1 MGNMAYLSI
10 LPEIILLV
18 GALLVLM
25 ASVALELPRRLW
37 MPIAWV
43 SLLAAAGVSIWQWL
57 RIDDLRD
64 AIGALPLGADLATL
78 PSELLAFGAPGGGSS
93 MVVMDWFGAFAGVVI
108 FVVAALALLAA
119 WDLIEGFTRRAP
131 EYVAL
136 VLLATAGLHLM
147 AISSNLILLFIG
159 LETASISLY
168 VIAGFTREEKNSD
181 EAAMKYFL
189 LGSFASAVF
198 LYGVAL
204 VFAGFGSVTLYGP
217 DGIAAAFVL
226 SDLRF
231 ELVFGEPAVPL
242 IGLAMITVGLGFKV
256 SAAPFHQWAPDVYQG
271 APGGAVPLM
280 SAGVK
285 IAGFAALARI
295 LAGGFDPAWL
305 NRFAPMIALLA
316 ALSVVVGTMLA
327 IAQSDFKRMIAY
339 SGVAHAG
346 FLLTALVAGRAGIP
360 GMWFYLATYAF
371 ALVGVFT
378 IAAVMTGPR
387 GGPTAIDDFAGLAR
401 RSPVLAG
408 AMALLMLSLGGIPFT
423 AGFVGK
429 VGVFAAAIDAGY
441 LWLAIV
447 GLVVAVAGL
456 FFYLRVIVVM
466 YFQAPQLVE
475 GPGTAQASAV
485 HVSASA
491 RTVIAVTAA
500 VTFVFGVVPW
510 PLLEW
515 VEHALPL

>member
-1 MGNMAYLSI
+1 
-10 LPEIILLV
+10 
-18 GALLVLM
+18 
-25 ASVALELPRRLW
+25 
-37 MPIAWV
+37 
-43 SLLAAAGVSIWQWL
+43 
-57 RIDDLRD
+57 
-64 AIGALPLGADLATL
+64 
-78 PSELLAFGAPGGGSS
+78 
-93 MVVMDWFGAFAGVVI
+93 
-108 FVVAALALLAA
+108 
-119 WDLIEGFTRRAP
+119 
-131 EYVAL
+131 
-136 VLLATAGLHLM
+136 
-147 AISSNLILLFIG
+147 
-159 LETASISLY
+159 
-168 VIAGFTREEKNSD
+168 
-181 EAAMKYFL
+181 MKYFL

-204 VFAGFGSVTLYGP
+204 VFAGFGTVGLYGP
-217 DGIAAAFVL
+217 DGIAAAFEG
-226 SDLRF
+226 SQRF
-231 ELVFGEPAVPL
+231 GLLFDTPGVPL
-242 IGLAMITVGLGFKV
+242 IGVAMIAVGLGFKV

-295 LAGGFDPAWL
+295 LVGGFDPGWID
-305 NRFAPMIALLA
+305 RWAPMIALLA
-316 ALSVVVGTMLA
+316 VVSVVVGTVFA
-327 IAQSDFKRMIAY
+327 IAQTDFKRLIAY

-346 FLLTALVAGRAGIP
+346 FLLTALVAGEAGIP

-378 IAAVMTGPR
+378 VATVMTGPR

-401 RSPVLAG
+401 RAPALAG
-408 AMALLMLSLGGIPFT
+408 ALALFMLSLGGIPFT

-466 YFQAPQLVE
+466 YFQAPVLAE
-475 GPGTAQASAV
+475 GPGTAQASDV
-485 HVSASA
+485 HVSPSGRA
-491 RTVIAVTAA
+491 VIGVCAA
-500 VTFVFGVVPW
+500 VTLVFGVVPW

-515 VEHALPL
+515 VQHALPL

>member
-1 MGNMAYLSI
+1 MGNMSYLTI
-10 LPEIILLV
+10 LPEIVLLV

-25 ASVALELPRRLW
+25 AAVALERPRREW
-37 MPIAWV
+37 MAVAWI
-43 SLLAAAGVSIWQWL
+43 SLVFAAAGSVWQWL
-57 RIDDLRD
+57 RVDDLGE
-64 AIGALPLGADLATL
+64 AELSFATSDNL
-78 PSELLAFGAPGGGSS
+78 FNP
-93 MVVMDWFGAFAGVVI
+93 MVVMDHFSAFGGVLI
-108 FVVAALALLAA
+108 FVVATVALGAS
-119 WDLIEGFTRRAP
+119 WDLIRSFPRRGP

-147 AISSNLILLFIG
+147 LISSNLILLFIG

-168 VIAGFTREEKNSD
+168 VIAGFTRESKTSD

-204 VFAGFGSVTLYGP
+204 LFASFGTVGIHGIGGINDVGFVGFLTQPTGVAL
-217 DGIAAAFVL
+217 A
-226 SDLRF
+226 
-231 ELVFGEPAVPL
+231 
-242 IGLAMITVGLGFKV
+242 GLAMITVGLGFKV

-285 IAGFAALARI
+285 IAGFGALARI
-295 LAGGFDPAWL
+295 LIGGFDPQWTD
-305 NRFAPMIALLA
+305 RWAPMVGLLA
-316 ALSVVVGTMLA
+316 AVSVVIGTVLA
-327 IAQSDFKRMIAY
+327 IAQTDFKRMIAY

-346 FLLTALVAGRAGIP
+346 FLLTALVAGEP
-360 GMWFYLATYAF
+360 GVPAMWFYLATYAF
-371 ALVGVFT
+371 ALVGVFALAT
-378 IAAVMTGPR
+378 VMTGER
-387 GGPTAIDDFAGLAR
+387 GGPTAIDDFSGLAQR
-401 RSPVLAG
+401 APVLAG
-408 AMALLMLSLGGIPFT
+408 AMALFMLSLGGIPFT

-466 YFQAPQLVE
+466 YFQAPVLVE
-475 GPGTAQASAV
+475 GPGTDVSRKVDASP
-485 HVSASA
+485 ST
-491 RTVIAVTAA
+491 RTVVAICAA

-515 VEHALPL
+515 VERALPL

>member
-1 MGNMAYLSI
+1 MSFVAI
-10 LPEIILLV
+10 APEVVLLI

-25 ASVALELPRRLW
+25 AAVALDYSRRVW
-37 MPIAWV
+37 MAIAWLA
-43 SLLAAAGVSIWQWL
+43 LLGASAASVWQWL
-57 RIDDLRD
+57 RVDDV
-64 AIGALPLGADLATL
+64 GAQLSFT
-78 PSELLAFGAPGGGSS
+78 APDGVTNP
-93 MVVMDWFGAFAGVVI
+93 MIVTDHFAAFAGI
-108 FVVAALALLAA
+108 LLFAVAIVALAAA
-119 WDLIEGFTRRAP
+119 WDLIEGLTRRGP

-147 AISSNLILLFIG
+147 ATASNLILLFIG

-168 VIAGFTREEKNSD
+168 VIAGFTREERFSD

-204 VFAGFGSVTLYGP
+204 IFAGFGSIGIYGDGGIVGRFIGDGRLNVIFGEQGRGVTL
-217 DGIAAAFVL
+217 V
-226 SDLRF
+226 
-231 ELVFGEPAVPL
+231 
-242 IGLAMITVGLGFKV
+242 GLAMVTVGLGFKV

-285 IAGFAALARI
+285 IAGFAALGRI
-295 LAGGFDPAWL
+295 LVGGFFPQYADRL
-305 NRFAPMIALLA
+305 APMLGLLA
-316 ALSVVVGTMLA
+316 AVSVVVGTVLA
-327 IAQSDFKRMIAY
+327 IAQSDLKRMVAY

-346 FLLTALVAGRAGIP
+346 FLLTALVAGDGGISA
-360 GMWFYLATYAF
+360 MWFYLATYAF

-387 GGPTAIDDFAGLAR
+387 GGPTAIEDFAGLAR
-401 RSPVLAG
+401 RSPSLAG
-408 AMALLMLSLGGIPFT
+408 ALALFMLSLGGIPFT

-429 VGVFAAAIDAGY
+429 VGVFGAAIDAGY

-466 YFQAPQLVE
+466 YFQAPTLAE
-475 GPGTAQASAV
+475 GPGTAQASGVHISPAAQAV
-485 HVSASA
+485 VGAC
-491 RTVIAVTAA
+491 AA
-500 VTFVFGVVPW
+500 VTVVFGVVPW

-515 VEHALPL
+515 VQHASLL